1 MKKDLN
7 CIMQWSATTI
17 LIIGTLINSLGFYPI
32 GPILLTIGGIIWFIV
47 AVRWRVVSLMV
58 NNGVIVLMSLI
69 GFIYHYYS
77 ALISILG

>member
-1 MKKDLN
+1 
-7 CIMQWSATTI
+7 MQWSATTI

-69 GFIYHYYS
+69 GFLYHYYS